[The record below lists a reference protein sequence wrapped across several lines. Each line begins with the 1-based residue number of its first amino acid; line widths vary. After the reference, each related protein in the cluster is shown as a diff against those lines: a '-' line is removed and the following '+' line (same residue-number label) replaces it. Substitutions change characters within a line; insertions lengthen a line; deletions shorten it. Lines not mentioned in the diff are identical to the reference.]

1 MIVPDSV
8 LVVTIEVDAPS
19 GMEFAVK
26 EDLAMVIEERYG
38 KTTRVVSVEAKER
51 KNNK

>member
-1 MIVPDSV
+1 M
-8 LVVTIEVDAPS
+8 LVITLEVDVPS

-38 KTTRVVSVEAKER
+38 KTTRVVSVETKENE
-51 KNNK
+51 K

>member
-1 MIVPDSV
+1 MLI
-8 LVVTIEVDAPS
+8 LTIEVDIQP

-38 KTTRVVSVEAKER
+38 KTTRVVSVTAKE
-51 KNNK
+51 K